1 MARLTSVRVATGA
14 VGAVAAL
21 ALAGCGGGAQASGPT
36 WVPAP
41 SFQGEGDQPSAAPNI
56 PGAAPS
62 GGSTPSRAST
72 TPNPSDDPAVVATR
86 LRAPDAIVIMPDGSA
101 LVGERG
107 GRIVSVQ
114 PQPHQPVRT
123 VRTLTGL
130 DSTGDGGLLDLAL
143 SPTYA
148 QDNLIYAYVTTATD
162 NRLVD
167 FTLTGPVTPVLTG
180 IPKGAAGNTGRIAVN
195 ADGTLSIGTSD
206 AGRPALAA
214 SRTSL
219 AGKVL
224 RLSDIGSPATGNPY
238 PGSAVFAGGLA
249 GVAGLCLDPRHDL
262 LFAVQPKGLGGQAAV
277 DVVRAGADYGW
288 PNPSASSVKPVAT
301 LPAALATPGGCAV
314 QADALYV
321 TSLDGKSLL
330 AASLTVS
337 GSSVK
342 LGSFA
347 SYLPGRYGR
356 LQTVVAAPDGA
367 LWLTTANRSGNGRPI
382 ADDERVLRIQAPAGG
397 GSYPG

>member
-1 MARLTSVRVATGA
+1 
-14 VGAVAAL
+14 
-21 ALAGCGGGAQASGPT
+21 
-36 WVPAP
+36 VPAP
-41 SFQGEGDQPSAAPNI
+41 SFQGEGDEPSAAPNV
-56 PGAAPS
+56 PAPAS
-62 GGSTPSRAST
+62 PSPT
-72 TPNPSDDPAVVATR
+72 TPGRTTQSSADDPAVVATK

-101 LVGERG
+101 LVGERT

-130 DSTGDGGLLDLAL
+130 DTSGDGGLLDLAL
-143 SPTYA
+143 SPNYA
-148 QDNLIYAYVTTATD
+148 QDNLVFAYITTPTD

-180 IPKGAAGNTGRIAVN
+180 IPKGASGNTGRIAVN
-195 ADGTLSIGTSD
+195 ADATLSVGTSD
-206 AGRPALAA
+206 AGRSSLAP
-214 SRTSL
+214 SRSSL

-224 RLSDIGSPATGNPY
+224 RLSDIGAPATGNPY
-238 PGSAVFAGGLA
+238 PGSAVFASGLS
-249 GVAGLCLDPRHDL
+249 GVAGLCLDSAHDV
-262 LFAVQPKGLGGQAAV
+262 LFAVQPTGLGGKSTVVAV
-277 DVVRAGADYGW
+277 RPGADYGW
-288 PNPSASSVKPVAT
+288 PTPSASTAKPVAT
-301 LPAALATPGGCAV
+301 LPAPFATPGGCAV

-321 TSLDGKSLL
+321 TSLDGKALL

-342 LGSFA
+342 LGSFT

-367 LWLTTANRSGNGRPI
+367 LWLTTANRSGNGKPI
-382 ADDERVLRIQAPAGG
+382 QDDERVLRIQAPAGG

>member
-1 MARLTSVRVATGA
+1 MIRGARIRIAAAAASAA
-14 VGAVAAL
+14 AAL
-21 ALAGCGGGAQASGPT
+21 TLAACGGGAQASGPT

-41 SFQGEGDQPSAAPNI
+41 SFAGEGDQPSAAPNVPQ
-56 PGAAPS
+56 PGATGPS
-62 GGSTPSRAST
+62 GPTST
-72 TPNPSDDPAVVATR
+72 TPRSSDDPAVVATN

-107 GRIVSVQ
+107 GRIVAVQ

-130 DSTGDGGLLDLAL
+130 DTAGDGGLLDLAL
-143 SPTYA
+143 SPNYA
-148 QDNLIYAYVTTATD
+148 QDSLIYAYVTTGTD

-167 FTLTGPVTPVLTG
+167 FTLTGPVTPVFTG
-180 IPKGAAGNTGRIAVN
+180 IPKGATGNTGRIVVN

-206 AGRPALAA
+206 AARPSSAQ

-224 RLSDIGSPATGNPY
+224 RLSDIGSAATGNPN
-238 PGSAVFAGGLA
+238 PGSAAFASGLS
-249 GVAGLCLDPRHDL
+249 GVAGLCLDTQHDV
-262 LFAVQPKGLGGQAAV
+262 LFAVQPKGLGGKSTV
-277 DVVRAGADYGW
+277 VVVRAGADYGW
-288 PNPSASSVKPVAT
+288 PTSSATSAKAIAT
-301 LPAALATPGGCAV
+301 IPAPFATPGGCAV

-321 TSLDGKSLL
+321 TSLDGKTLL
-330 AASLTVS
+330 GAPLTVS

-342 LGSFA
+342 VGSFA
-347 SYLPGRYGR
+347 GYLPGRYGR

-367 LWLTTANRSGNGRPI
+367 LWLTTANRAGNGKPI